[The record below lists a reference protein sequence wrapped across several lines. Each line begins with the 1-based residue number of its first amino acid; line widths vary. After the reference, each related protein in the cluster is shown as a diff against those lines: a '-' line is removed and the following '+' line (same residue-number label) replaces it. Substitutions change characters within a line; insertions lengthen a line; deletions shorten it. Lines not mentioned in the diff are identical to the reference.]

1 LLIVRAA
8 GEDKMSGHSKWS
20 TIKHKKAATDAKRG
34 KIFTRLAKEITV
46 AAREGGGDPS
56 SNVRLR
62 LAIDKARAGNMPKD
76 NIERAVKR
84 GTGELEG
91 GQLEEVTYEGY
102 APHGV
107 GVLIEVVTDN
117 RNRAVAEVRHV
128 FNKQGGNMAEAGAVS
143 WQFTRKG
150 FISIS
155 DEFDS
160 DEVFLVAAD
169 AGADDVV
176 FIDSVAEIY
185 TDIDT
190 LQDVRSALEEAGYKL
205 SEIGVIYDPNIRVGL
220 ETQQTLQV
228 LKLVEV
234 LEDLDDVQN
243 VFTALD
249 ISNEAMAVLEAA

>member
-1 LLIVRAA
+1 
-8 GEDKMSGHSKWS
+8 MSGHSKWS

-34 KIFTRLAKEITV
+34 KLFTRAAKEITI
-46 AAREGGGDPS
+46 AAREGGGDPA

-62 LAIDKARAGNMPKD
+62 LAIDKARAANMPKD

-91 GQLEEVTYEGY
+91 GQLEEIVYEGY
-102 APHGV
+102 APHGI

-117 RNRAVAEVRHV
+117 RNRAVAEVRHI
-128 FNKQGGNMAEAGAVS
+128 FNKLGGSLAEAGAVS

-150 FISIS
+150 FISVT
-155 DEFDS
+155 DDFDP
-160 DEVFLVAAD
+160 DEVFLIAAD

-176 FIDSVAEIY
+176 FVDSIAEVY
-185 TDIDT
+185 TDLES
-190 LQDVRSALEEAGYKL
+190 LQSVRTALAEDGYEL
-205 SEIGVIYDPNIRVGL
+205 REVSVIYDPNNQIGL

-234 LEDLDDVQN
+234 IEDLDDVQN
-243 VFTALD
+243 VYTTLE
-249 ISNEAMAVLEAA
+249 ISSEAMSVLQAA